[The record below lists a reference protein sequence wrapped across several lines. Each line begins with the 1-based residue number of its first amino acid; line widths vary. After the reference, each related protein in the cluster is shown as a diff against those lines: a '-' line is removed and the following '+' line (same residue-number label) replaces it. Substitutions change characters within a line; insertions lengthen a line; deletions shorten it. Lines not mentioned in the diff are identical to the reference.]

1 MTSARGPI
9 LVLLALAAAAPS
21 QVVINEFHTG
31 SPDWVELRNVSGVP
45 FDLGGWSVTTY
56 QSGSGMPVL
65 EGTFTIPFA
74 TLVPSGGFLV
84 LQEYGASGAPGT
96 LPCSISTGSNYS
108 WTSVRSVEVILRS
121 PQQTAVDYVYRQG
134 AGGPIAPP
142 HLPIGATWT
151 GLFSLSGDGC
161 ARVSNQDTDAASDWA
176 IASATACAP
185 NPGQGASQSVG
196 LSVTTSGAGDVS
208 VVIQTT
214 PAIPGA
220 EFVTLTSTVD
230 LVPNGSGPVLGLA
243 WDALGS
249 IHPAQPGSPFHGW
262 LDPQGSLVFA
272 APVGS
277 VPPGLHIE
285 AVVAMLAPTG
295 QLLASQVV
303 EITF

>member
-1 MTSARGPI
+1 MVTRRLSTAIREESIDPWDSISKPKSAEI
-9 LVLLALAAAAPS
+9 
-21 QVVINEFHTG
+21 VVGSVMGTG
-31 SPDWVELRNVSGVP
+31 SSAKPVSG
-45 FDLGGWSVTTY
+45 G
-56 QSGSGMPVL
+56 
-65 EGTFTIPFA
+65 
-74 TLVPSGGFLV
+74 
-84 LQEYGASGAPGT
+84 
-96 LPCSISTGSNYS
+96 
-108 WTSVRSVEVILRS
+108 
-121 PQQTAVDYVYRQG
+121 
-134 AGGPIAPP
+134 
-142 HLPIGATWT
+142 
-151 GLFSLSGDGC
+151 
-161 ARVSNQDTDAASDWA
+161 A

-196 LSVTTSGAGDVS
+196 LTVTTSGAGDVS

-249 IHPAQPGSPFHGW
+249 IHPAQSGSPLHGW